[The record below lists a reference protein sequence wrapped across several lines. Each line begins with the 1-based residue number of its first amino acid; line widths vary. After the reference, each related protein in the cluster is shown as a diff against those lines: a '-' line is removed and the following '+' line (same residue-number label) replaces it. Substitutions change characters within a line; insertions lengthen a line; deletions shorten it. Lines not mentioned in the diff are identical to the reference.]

1 MGSTAR
7 QPVITGCGLISPL
20 GNDPKTLL
28 AAMLAGKSGVR
39 RIQNFDAG
47 GLPVQFGGEV
57 DGFDAKQFID
67 KKERKRLAIMPR
79 AMQLG
84 MAAAQL
90 AMQDAGLEGGQVNPD
105 RFAVVFGT
113 GTIPGKQDDLG
124 AASRICRVAPGGV
137 DLKKW
142 GAEGMALVP
151 PMWMLNFVPN
161 MLACHVSILHDARG
175 PVNSVTQ
182 TEVGGLLALDEAC
195 RMIRRG
201 RADVALVGA
210 GDSRINAISGIRQC
224 LFSSLSQ
231 RHDDPESACR
241 PFDRGR
247 DGSVLGEGGGV
258 LVIEE
263 RAHARSRKARIL
275 AEVAGHGAALDADGT
290 GDGVAR
296 TVALALAG
304 AGISP
309 AAVDHI
315 NAHGISTRAGDACEA
330 RGLAKVFGAQEI
342 PVVAVK
348 SYMGNLGS
356 AGGIVELI
364 ASLAAQQEGT
374 VPPTRNYREPDPECP
389 VAVLRDPRSVVES
402 TVLKVSMT
410 ELGQC
415 AAVVI
420 RRLAA

>member
-1 MGSTAR
+1 
-7 QPVITGCGLISPL
+7 
-20 GNDPKTLL
+20 
-28 AAMLAGKSGVR
+28 
-39 RIQNFDAG
+39 
-47 GLPVQFGGEV
+47 
-57 DGFDAKQFID
+57 
-67 KKERKRLAIMPR
+67 
-79 AMQLG
+79 
-84 MAAAQL
+84 
-90 AMQDAGLEGGQVNPD
+90 
-105 RFAVVFGT
+105 
-113 GTIPGKQDDLG
+113 
-124 AASRICRVAPGGV
+124 
-137 DLKKW
+137 
-142 GAEGMALVP
+142 
-151 PMWMLNFVPN
+151 
-161 MLACHVSILHDARG
+161 
-175 PVNSVTQ
+175 
-182 TEVGGLLALDEAC
+182 
-195 RMIRRG
+195 MIRRG